1 MVSLFELQG
10 RSGYSAAAIEYLHLL
25 VGEWQVLADLGFGDV
40 HLTIP
45 DRLTDPGGPGP
56 RLPAPGAEFVI
67 LGHVRPGTAVTLFPK
82 DQIGLRLDG
91 PLAQV
96 LRESWRASGV
106 SAHRNTDQHV
116 LPSRPPSVQ
125 AFVTTLVFDGQP
137 IAQLSLLTDRG
148 PARGE
153 WSAEQTYREAAGD
166 LLQMA
171 GSCRWPQ
178 PGTQPSPRRGNPRV
192 GDGMIRLRE
201 DDTVSFM
208 SPNAISAVARLG
220 AGDTA
225 MGQVL
230 TASIGPGPA
239 HGEQVDEELMGVLRG
254 RVPSHAEMRRGRSVI
269 MFRSIP
275 LSDEAGRLG
284 AVLLCRDV
292 SELRRRERELSS
304 KDATIRETHHRVK
317 NSLQAVS
324 AVLRMQSRRTS
335 NEETRRGFAEAMR
348 RLDAVSMVHETLSH
362 TPEGPVDFDE
372 HFSRQIRAIAELA
385 GTGQRIRTRLDGSFG
400 QIPGHQV
407 TPMALVLNEL
417 LSNAVEHGLSGRD
430 GTIEITARRR
440 ALRKPG
446 DKVHGP
452 DGRALPST
460 ELVVTVADDG
470 VGLEASM
477 PPGTWSA
484 RDDGAGRSEP
494 GGLGSLIVRNLV
506 LGELDGE
513 ISWRPGDDSGTVIE
527 MTVLLYESAA

>member
-1 MVSLFELQG
+1 MSLFELQG
-10 RSGYSAAAIEYLHLL
+10 RSGYSPAAIEYLHLL
-25 VGEWQVLADLGFGDV
+25 MGEWQVLADLGFGDV
-40 HLTIP
+40 HLTVP
-45 DRLTDPGGPGP
+45 EQLSDPAGPGP
-56 RLPAPGAEFVI
+56 RRPAPGAGFMI

-82 DQIGLRLDG
+82 DQIGLRLEG
-91 PLAQV
+91 SLAQV
-96 LRESWRASGV
+96 LRESWRSPGV

-116 LPSRPPSVQ
+116 LPSRPSSVQ
-125 AFVTTLVFDGQP
+125 AFVTTLEFEGQA

-166 LLQMA
+166 LLRMA

-178 PGTQPSPRRGNPRV
+178 TGTQPSPRRGNPRV

-225 MGQVL
+225 IGQVL
-230 TASIGPGPA
+230 TSSIGPGPA
-239 HGEQVDEELMGVLRG
+239 PGEQVDEELMGVLRG
-254 RVPSHAEMRRGRSVI
+254 RVPSYAEMRRGRSVI

-275 LSDEAGRLG
+275 LRDDAGRLG

-385 GTGQRIRTRLDGSFG
+385 STGQRVETRLNGSFG
-400 QIPGHQV
+400 QIPGQQV
-407 TPMALVLNEL
+407 TPMALVLNEVL
-417 LSNAVEHGLSGRD
+417 TNAVEHGLRGRD
-430 GTIEITARRR
+430 GTIEVTARRH
-440 ALRKPG
+440 ALRQPG
-446 DKVHGP
+446 EQAFGP
-452 DGRALPST
+452 DGRVLPAT
-460 ELVVTVADDG
+460 ELMVTVADDG
-470 VGLEASM
+470 AGLEATMS
-477 PPGTWSA
+477 P
-484 RDDGAGRSEP
+484 GAGSVRDADAEQIEP
-494 GGLGSLIVRNLV
+494 GGLGSLIVRTLV
-506 LGELDGE
+506 RGELDGS
-513 ISWRPGDDSGTVIE
+513 ISWRPGGDGGTVIE
-527 MTVLLYESAA
+527 MTVPLYEAGQ